1 MSFTFSVITG
11 EVIQDIIG
19 NDWRGAV
26 ERVGQAYLAHA
37 AGESVNPNSYF
48 LRFPEKPS
56 ARIIALPAWLGG
68 DTGVSGIKWIASYP
82 DNIRQ
87 GFPRASAVL
96 ILNSYE
102 TGYPFACLE
111 SSIISATRTSASAV
125 LAADHLVPE
134 RDTQTIGFI
143 GNGLIADHV
152 YRMFMGTGW
161 NVDEVALF
169 DLNRDDSERFASTV
183 CLPGRHEVRICDSAE
198 ELIKTSSM
206 VVFATTAPTPHVHDL
221 SWFSHNPVVLH
232 LSLRDLAP
240 EILLASNNIV
250 DDVEHVMNADTSPHL
265 VEQAVGNRDFV
276 NGTVAQLMRGECA
289 LADDRPTIF
298 SPFGMGIL
306 DIAVGKWVYDEAV
319 RLGQATPIDGFF
331 SELER

>member
-1 MSFTFSVITG
+1 MSFTFSVIPG
-11 EVIQDIIG
+11 YVIEDIIST
-19 NDWRGAV
+19 DWRRAV
-26 ERVGQAYLAHA
+26 ETVKLAYLAHA
-37 AGESVNPNSYF
+37 EGESVNPNSYF

-56 ARIIALPAWLGG
+56 ARIIALPAYLGG
-68 DTGVSGIKWIASYP
+68 EIGVSGIKWIASYP
-82 DNIRQ
+82 ENIRQ

-96 ILNSYE
+96 ILNDYE

-125 LAADHLVPE
+125 LAADQLVPGQE
-134 RDTQTIGFI
+134 TATIGFI
-143 GNGLIADHV
+143 GNGLIARHV
-152 YRMFMGTGW
+152 YQMFMGTGW

-169 DLNRDDSERFASTV
+169 DLNRDDSQRFASTV
-183 CLPGRHEVRICDSAE
+183 CLPERHDVRICESAE
-198 ELIKTSSM
+198 ELIRSSSM
-206 VVFATTAPTPHVHDL
+206 VVFATTAAQPHVHDL
-221 SWFSHNPVVLH
+221 PWFSHDPVVLN

-265 VEQAVGNRDFV
+265 AEQAVGNRDFV
-276 NGTVAQLMRGECA
+276 DGTIAQLVQGECT
-289 LADDRPTIF
+289 LAGDRPTIF

-319 RLGQATPIDGFF
+319 RSDRATPIPGFF

>member
-1 MSFTFSVITG
+1 MSFKFSVITG
-11 EVIQDIIG
+11 QVIRDIIG
-19 NDWRGAV
+19 NDWHRAV
-26 ERVGQAYLAHA
+26 ECVKEAYLAHA
-37 AGESVNPNSYF
+37 AGESVNPDSYF
-48 LRFPEKPS
+48 LRFPDKP
-56 ARIIALPAWLGG
+56 ADRIIALPAYLGG
-68 DTGVSGIKWIASYP
+68 DIGVSGIKWIASYP
-82 DNIRQ
+82 ENIHK

-125 LAADHLVPE
+125 LAADHLIPE

-143 GNGLIADHV
+143 GNGLIARHV

-161 NVDEVALF
+161 KVGEVSLF

-183 CLPGRHEVRICDSAE
+183 CLPGRHDIRICESAE
-198 ELIKTSSM
+198 ELIRSSSM
-206 VVFATTAPTPHVHDL
+206 VVFATTAATPHVRDT
-221 SWFSHNPVVLH
+221 SWFSHAPVVLH

-240 EILLASNNIV
+240 EILLASNNVV
-250 DDVEHVMNADTSPHL
+250 DDVDHVMNADTSPHL
-265 VEQAVGNRDFV
+265 AEQALGNRDFV
-276 NGTVAQLMRGECA
+276 DGTIAQLIRGECA

-306 DIAVGKWVYDEAV
+306 DIAVGKWIYDEATSS
-319 RLGQATPIDGFF
+319 GQDNLIDGFF

>member
-1 MSFTFSVITG
+1 MSFTFSVIPG
-11 EVIQDIIG
+11 QVIEDIIS
-19 NDWRGAV
+19 NDWRHAV
-26 ERVGQAYLAHA
+26 ESVRLAYLAHA

-48 LRFPEKPS
+48 LRFPDKPS
-56 ARIIALPAWLGG
+56 ARIIALPAYLGG
-68 DTGVSGIKWIASYP
+68 DIGVSGIKWIASYP
-82 DNIRQ
+82 ENIRQ

-134 RDTQTIGFI
+134 RDTRTIGFI
-143 GNGLIADHV
+143 GNGLIARHV
-152 YRMFMGTGW
+152 YQMFMGTGW
-161 NVDEVALF
+161 KVDEVTLF
-169 DLNRDDSERFASTV
+169 DLNREDSERFASTV
-183 CLPGRHEVRICDSAE
+183 CLPDRHAVRICESAE
-198 ELIKTSSM
+198 ELIRSSSM
-206 VVFATTAPTPHVHDL
+206 VVFATTAAKPHVHDL
-221 SWFSHNPVVLH
+221 SWFSHAPVVLN

-265 VEQAVGNRDFV
+265 AEQAVGSRDFV
-276 NGTVAQLMRGECA
+276 DGTVAQLVRGECE

-319 RLGQATPIDGFF
+319 RSGRAIPIDGFF